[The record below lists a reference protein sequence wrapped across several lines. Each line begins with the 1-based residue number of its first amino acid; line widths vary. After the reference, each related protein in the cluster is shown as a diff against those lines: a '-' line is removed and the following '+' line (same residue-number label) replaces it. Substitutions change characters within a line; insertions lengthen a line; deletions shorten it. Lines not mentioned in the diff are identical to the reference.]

1 MDENWLINGIVSL
14 KFEYFGRIKHHGGL
28 EKIILVA
35 GGRDLRNTLGHWPLT
50 LSIPQGLP
58 SMVQEMVTISV

>member
-1 MDENWLINGIVSL
+1 MDENWFINGIVSL
-14 KFEYFGRIKHHGGL
+14 KFEYFGRIKYHGGL

-35 GGRDLRNTLGHWPLT
+35 GGRGWLSTLGQGTLT